1 MMKEELIQLIKDTIV
16 LEYRLQNVD
25 KGINKSVISTVND
38 YCYSHKSDMDL
49 ALIIHNSIIDYS
61 FDSFEINVDKQVL
74 FNRALKSR
82 IRFNENDDDETKLN
96 YGFFGEVLLSSI
108 LRIIYK
114 TETLI
119 SKGHFTIV
127 GNGESKGY
135 DSYHLIQNSKGNI
148 HLWFGEVK
156 FRAASS
162 SCLKS
167 ALDSLGTKIL
177 TDKYLSE
184 NNLIPIFDEM
194 SKNPEYDKKFSG
206 SKLIELRNKWIDKG
220 ILDINDFVQESIK
233 IIYPI
238 LISYNKS
245 KRGYDK
251 SIENAINYIEK
262 NYSDLTIDNLSLEHS
277 IFFIFIPVDNVKF
290 IKEQV
295 LEWID
300 LKEPLI

>member
-1 MMKEELIQLIKDTIV
+1 MKEELVELIKNTIV
-16 LEYRLQNVD
+16 LEYNLPNTD
-25 KGINKSVISTVND
+25 KKINKSIISTVND
-38 YCYSHKSDMDL
+38 YCYSHKSDTDL
-49 ALIIHNSIIDYS
+49 ARLIHNSIIDYS
-61 FDSFEINVDKQVL
+61 FDNFEINVDEQVL

-82 IRFNENDDDETKLN
+82 IRFNDNDDDETKLS
-96 YGFFGEVLLSSI
+96 YGFFGEVLLNSI

-114 TETLI
+114 TESLI
-119 SKGHFTIV
+119 SKGHFSIV

-135 DSYHLIQNSKGNI
+135 DSYHLIQNSNGNI
-148 HLWFGEVK
+148 DLWFGEVK
-156 FRAASS
+156 FRAESS

-167 ALDSLGTKIL
+167 ALDSLRTKIL
-177 TDKYLSE
+177 TDNYLRE

-206 SKLIELRNKWIDKG
+206 SKLIELRDKWIEKG
-220 ILDINDFVQESIK
+220 ILDINDFVHESIK

-245 KRGYDK
+245 NRGYDK
-251 SIENAINYIEK
+251 SIENAVNYIEK
-262 NYSDLTIDNLSLEHS
+262 NYSGLTIDYLSLEHK